1 MFMKVGKLRYVV
13 SLVFMLKTATK
24 YEHLKKHVCFRLISS
39 HIRSLAFVC
48 SHQLEL
54 AS

>member
-1 MFMKVGKLRYVV
+1 MKMGKLMYLV
-13 SLVFMLKTATK
+13 SLVFMLKTATE
-24 YEHLKKHVCFRLISS
+24 YEHLKQHFCFRLMSS
-39 HIRSLAFVC
+39 HIRSLAFVS